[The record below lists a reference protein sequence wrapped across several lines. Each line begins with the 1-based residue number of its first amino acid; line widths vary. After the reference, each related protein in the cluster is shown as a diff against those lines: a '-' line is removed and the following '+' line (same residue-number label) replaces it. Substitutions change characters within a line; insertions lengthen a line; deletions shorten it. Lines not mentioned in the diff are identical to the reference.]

1 MNNLYLSDLENIKFI
16 ELHNLLLPK
25 RNKKFDSISFNLSQI
40 KNKDIEYL
48 KVPIKELFILI
59 INKTV
64 EILNYFNKNNYDI
77 SNCFIEF
84 QQRNCGFEKKKYEV
98 FSWHKDDYTN
108 LNSKVYTVIFYLRKD
123 KTIINGNLKY
133 IKNGKVMN
141 EEIKEKKIL
150 CFNGSLKHKPEICEG
165 FGCRD
170 IIVVFVKRN

>member
-25 RNKKFDSISFNLSQI
+25 RNKKFDSIQI
-40 KNKDIEYL
+40 KSNKKYKDIEYL
-48 KVPIKELFILI
+48 KVPIKEFISPI

-77 SNCFIEF
+77 SNYFIEF

-98 FSWHKDDYTN
+98 FSWHKDNYTT
-108 LNSKVYTVIFYLRKD
+108 LLCKVYTVIFYLRKD

-133 IKNGKVMN
+133 IKNGKVIT

-170 IIVVFVKRN
+170 IIVVFIKKN